1 MKWKYDK
8 RDFIINTSKN
18 KEAKAGAP
26 FVSENK
32 EEEMKGKRIL
42 SLALCA
48 AMALPGMGVHAESEK
63 KQLNFWVF
71 HSDTEL
77 QFFQDCVDQYNS
89 EQDEVEVVLEQIPW
103 DDYNGTK
110 MTTAFASGEGPD
122 VFLVAPGLF
131 LKYAN
136 SGVLKPLN
144 DYIAP
149 EVLEDFSESSI
160 EGVSA
165 GDDILAI
172 PFEMELFA
180 LYYDKAALDE
190 AGVEVPSTWD
200 ELYEASK
207 ALTTDSRYG
216 FTMETVKGT
225 HQLFE
230 WYPFLWQT
238 GSDVF
243 SEDGAAAFN
252 TEGVIENLTLK
263 RQMFEEG
270 YANIK
275 PSRGNTEVGMLC
287 EGETAMQINGTW
299 AISQIEKNYPDS
311 VENIGVAP
319 LPVPEGGEAA
329 SVAGGWKICANANSE
344 YAEEAAE
351 FAVWMFGDD
360 PARMEQ
366 WCTDIKFA
374 YAPRNSITEANEEFY
389 NEGLK
394 EVFTS
399 QVLGTEAPEMRLP
412 AEVSTILQD
421 MLQSAYFDTSIS
433 VEDCVTDAEAQVNDF
448 LSTYEGTL

>member
-1 MKWKYDK
+1 MRK
-8 RDFIINTSKN
+8 
-18 KEAKAGAP
+18 KAI
-26 FVSENK
+26 
-32 EEEMKGKRIL
+32 M

-48 AMALPGMGVHAESEK
+48 AMAMPGMGIQAEEAK
-63 KQLNFWVF
+63 KELKFWVF
-71 HSDTEL
+71 HSDKEL
-77 QFFQDCVDQYNS
+77 EFFQNSAALYNE
-89 EQDEVEVVLEQIPW
+89 EQDEVEVVVEQIPW

-110 MTTAFASGEGPD
+110 MATAFASGEGPD
-122 VFLVAPGLF
+122 VFLIAPGLF

-136 SGVLKPLN
+136 SDVLMPLN

-149 EVLEDFSESSI
+149 EVMEDFSESAI
-160 EGVSA
+160 EGVSV
-165 GDDILAI
+165 GDEMLAI
-172 PFEMELFA
+172 PFEMELFG
-180 LYYDKAALDE
+180 LYYDKAALEE
-190 AGVEVPSTWD
+190 ANVEVPTTWD
-200 ELYEASK
+200 ELYTAAE

-238 GSDVF
+238 GSDIYT
-243 SEDGAAAFN
+243 EAKDAAAIN
-252 TEGVIENLTLK
+252 NENVIANLGLK
-263 RQMFEEG
+263 RKMFEEG

-275 PSRGNTEVGMLC
+275 PSRGNTEIGMLC

-299 AISQIEKNYPDS
+299 AISQATNNYPEF

-319 LPVPEGGEAA
+319 LPVMEGGEPT

-344 YAEEAAE
+344 YADEAAK

-374 YAPRNSITEANEEFY
+374 YAPRQSVIDANEEFY
-389 NEGLK
+389 HEGLNSQ
-394 EVFTS
+394 FTDNI
-399 QVLGTEAPEMRLP
+399 LGTEKPEMRLP

-421 MLQSAYFDTSIS
+421 MLQSAYFDTSVS
-433 VEDCVTDAEAQVNDF
+433 VEDAVSLAEESINDF
-448 LSTYEGTL
+448 LSSYDGAL

>member
-1 MKWKYDK
+1 MKK
-8 RDFIINTSKN
+8 
-18 KEAKAGAP
+18 KALI
-26 FVSENK
+26 S
-32 EEEMKGKRIL
+32 MM
-42 SLALCA
+42 LCA
-48 AMALPGMGVHAESEK
+48 AMAVPGMGVQADEAK
-63 KQLNFWVF
+63 KELKFWVF
-71 HSDTEL
+71 HSDKEL
-77 QFFQDCVDQYNS
+77 EFFQNSVDQYNE

-110 MTTAFASGEGPD
+110 MATAFASGEGPD

-136 SGVLKPLN
+136 SDVLMPLN

-149 EVLEDFSESSI
+149 EVLADFSESSI
-160 EGVSA
+160 EGVSV
-165 GDDILAI
+165 DDEILAI
-172 PFEMELFA
+172 PFEMELFG
-180 LYYDKAALDE
+180 LYYNKEALDE
-190 AGVEVPSTWD
+190 AGVAVPTTWD

-238 GSDVF
+238 GSDIYN
-243 SEDGAAAFN
+243 EDKTAAALDN
-252 TEGVIENLTLK
+252 EGVLKNLELK

-275 PSRGNTEVGMLC
+275 PSRGNTEIGMLC

-299 AISQIEKNYPDS
+299 AISQMTNNYPDM
-311 VENIGVAP
+311 VDKIGVAP

-344 YAEEAAE
+344 NAEEAAK

-360 PARMEQ
+360 TARMEQ
-366 WCTDIKFA
+366 WCTETKFA
-374 YAPRNSITEANEEFY
+374 FAPRQSIIEANEEVY
-389 NEGLK
+389 QTGLNA
-394 EVFTS
+394 EFTNKI
-399 QVLGTEAPEMRLP
+399 LGTEKPEMRLP

-421 MLQSAYFDTSIS
+421 MLQSAYFDTGVSLEDTVALAQESI
-433 VEDCVTDAEAQVNDF
+433 NDF
-448 LSTYEGTL
+448 LGSYDGAL

>member
-71 HSDTEL
+71 HSDAEL

-252 TEGVIENLTLK
+252 TEGVIENLTL
-263 RQMFEEG
+263 
-270 YANIK
+270 
-275 PSRGNTEVGMLC
+275 
-287 EGETAMQINGTW
+287 
-299 AISQIEKNYPDS
+299 
-311 VENIGVAP
+311 
-319 LPVPEGGEAA
+319 
-329 SVAGGWKICANANSE
+329 
-344 YAEEAAE
+344 
-351 FAVWMFGDD
+351 
-360 PARMEQ
+360 
-366 WCTDIKFA
+366 
-374 YAPRNSITEANEEFY
+374 
-389 NEGLK
+389 
-394 EVFTS
+394 
-399 QVLGTEAPEMRLP
+399 
-412 AEVSTILQD
+412 
-421 MLQSAYFDTSIS
+421 
-433 VEDCVTDAEAQVNDF
+433 
-448 LSTYEGTL
+448 